1 MSNRFQ
7 RMTELDEA
15 RIIRELNKWA
25 MGHFG
30 SKLTWAILEDRFKF
44 SRQSMQAKPAV
55 KAAYDVAK
63 QSLSKGEVTSKED
76 LDETVEKLKT
86 EIESLK
92 IQLNSFQEKE
102 IKWKKR
108 WQQIAYHI
116 RQKGIQVSDVDKP
129 VHPETVLP
137 SHTTIEKTL
146 KEFDKEIPFSGRI

>member
-1 MSNRFQ
+1 MSNKFQ

-30 SKLTWAILEDRFKF
+30 SKLTWSILEDRFKF
-44 SRQSMQAKPAV
+44 SRQAMQAKPAI

-63 QSLSKGEVTSKED
+63 QSLSKGEITSKED

-129 VHPETVLP
+129 VHPETALP
-137 SHTTIEKTL
+137 SHTTTEKTL

>member
-1 MSNRFQ
+1 
-7 RMTELDEA
+7 
-15 RIIRELNKWA
+15 
-25 MGHFG
+25 
-30 SKLTWAILEDRFKF
+30 
-44 SRQSMQAKPAV
+44 MQAKPQI

-63 QSLSKGEVTSKED
+63 QSLSKGEVTSKEV
-76 LDETVEKLKT
+76 LDKTVDELNA
-86 EIESLK
+86 EVAALK
-92 IQLNSFQEKE
+92 IQISNFEEKE
-102 IKWKKR
+102 KKWKKR

>member
-1 MSNRFQ
+1 MSNKFQ

>member
-1 MSNRFQ
+1 MSSKFQ
-7 RMTELDEA
+7 RMTEVDEQ

-25 MGHFG
+25 LGHFG

-44 SRQSMQAKPAV
+44 SRQSMQAKPQI

-63 QSLSKGEVTSKED
+63 QSLSKGEVTSKEV
-76 LDETVEKLKT
+76 LDKTVDELKT

-92 IQLNSFQEKE
+92 IQLNFFREKE
-102 IKWKKR
+102 LKWKQR

-116 RQKGIQVSDVDKP
+116 RQKGIQVCDVDKP
-129 VHPETVLP
+129 VHPETALP
-137 SHTTIEKTL
+137 SHTTTEKTL

>member
-30 SKLTWAILEDRFKF
+30 SRLTWSILEDRFKF
-44 SRQSMQAKPAV
+44 SRQAMQAKPAI

-63 QSLSKGEVTSKED
+63 QSLSKGEVTSKEV
-76 LDETVEKLKT
+76 LDKTVEELKT

-92 IQLNSFQEKE
+92 MQLSSFQEKE
-102 IKWKKR
+102 MKWKKR

>member
-7 RMTELDEA
+7 RKTELDEA

-44 SRQSMQAKPAV
+44 SRQSMQAKPQI

-63 QSLSKGEVTSKED
+63 QSLSNGEVTSKEV
-76 LDETVEKLKT
+76 LDKTVDELKT

-92 IQLNSFQEKE
+92 IQISFFQEKE
-102 IKWKKR
+102 LKWKKR

>member
-30 SKLTWAILEDRFKF
+30 SKLTWSILEDRFKF
-44 SRQSMQAKPAV
+44 SRQAMQAKPAI

-63 QSLSKGEVTSKED
+63 QSLSKGEVTSKEV
-76 LDETVEKLKT
+76 LDKTVEELKT

-92 IQLNSFQEKE
+92 IQLSSFQEKE
-102 IKWKKR
+102 MKWKKR

>member
-1 MSNRFQ
+1 
-7 RMTELDEA
+7 MTELDEA

-30 SKLTWAILEDRFKF
+30 SKLTWSILEDRFKF
-44 SRQSMQAKPAV
+44 SRQAMQAKPAI

>member
-1 MSNRFQ
+1 MPSKFQ
-7 RMTELDEA
+7 RMTEQDEA
-15 RIIRELNKWA
+15 RITRELNKWA
-25 MGHFG
+25 MGYLG

-116 RQKGIQVSDVDKP
+116 RQKGIQVCDVDKP
-129 VHPETVLP
+129 VHPETALP

>member
-30 SKLTWAILEDRFKF
+30 SRLTWSILEDRFKF
-44 SRQSMQAKPAV
+44 SRQAMQAKPAI

-63 QSLSKGEVTSKED
+63 QSLSKGEVTSKEV
-76 LDETVEKLKT
+76 LDKTVEELKT

-92 IQLNSFQEKE
+92 IQLSSFQEKE
-102 IKWKKR
+102 MKWKKR

-137 SHTTIEKTL
+137 SHTTTEKTL

>member
-7 RMTELDEA
+7 RMTEQDEA
-15 RIIRELNKWA
+15 RITRELNKWA

-44 SRQSMQAKPAV
+44 SRQSMQAKPAI

-63 QSLSKGEVTSKED
+63 QSLSKGEVTSKEV
-76 LDETVEKLKT
+76 LDKTVDELKT

-92 IQLNSFQEKE
+92 MQISFFQVKE
-102 IKWKKR
+102 LKWKKR

-116 RQKGIQVSDVDKP
+116 RQKGIQMSDVDKP
-129 VHPETVLP
+129 VHPEAAVS
-137 SHTTIEKTL
+137 SHTITEKVL